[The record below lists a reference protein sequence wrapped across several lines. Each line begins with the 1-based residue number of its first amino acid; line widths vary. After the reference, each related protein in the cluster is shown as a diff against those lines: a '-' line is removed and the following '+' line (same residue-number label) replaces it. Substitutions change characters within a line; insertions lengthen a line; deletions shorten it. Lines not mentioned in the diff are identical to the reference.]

1 MYAISQTSSASAVS
15 GVSWRGG
22 PAVARVSVATNAA
35 HTWGS
40 QGAQTQGAASG
51 RECLLAAAPEPD
63 RETLD
68 SALLHSPFQFSA
80 PSLILRLS

>member
-22 PAVARVSVATNAA
+22 PAVARVPVTTNAA

-40 QGAQTQGAASG
+40 QGAQTSVPAWEEVSGSWQPPPRPRQG
-51 RECLLAAAPEPD
+51 
-63 RETLD
+63 D
-68 SALLHSPFQFSA
+68 SVTVRFCTAHFG
-80 PSLILRLS
+80 SLPLQVL